1 MVSIRMLEIFLD
13 FSTHF
18 DIDKTADRFG
28 MFSQNVFD
36 DLIRIGKS
44 QICDSNFIKK
54 ENKAIVIDKK
64 AIENF
69 FPIAKNKLKDIK
81 SLQKNILKPKMKKI
95 NIYCYDVGI
104 ISKILMPNLK
114 KSIDDKVMD
123 YIYFESF
130 DNVTQSGKCDSIDIN
145 ISADFIGG
153 INLDVFS
160 KRILNTSNYAIYQN
174 MQNSIGFD
182 MKSKK
187 IYVCK
192 KDLTYGHWYK
202 MQQYTIKSGEFELK
216 SVNTRELLIEYFLKG
231 LGLIYC
237 PEGIM
242 NAYNLPNVKK
252 IAKPFKTKFAE
263 IFMFYLKFINH
274 PEYVRNIINVI
285 KNAFY

>member
-1 MVSIRMLEIFLD
+1 MVSVRMLEIFLD

-28 MFSQNVFD
+28 MFSKNVFD
-36 DLIRIGKS
+36 DLTRICKS
-44 QICDSNFIKK
+44 QICDSNFIGK
-54 ENKAIVIDKK
+54 ENQAIVIDKK

-69 FPIAKNKLKDIK
+69 FPIAKNKLKDIR

-95 NIYCYDVGI
+95 NIHCYDGGI
-104 ISKILMPNLK
+104 ISKILMSNLK

-123 YIYFESF
+123 YVCFESF
-130 DNVTQSGKCDSIDIN
+130 DNVTQLGKCDSIDIN
-145 ISADFIGG
+145 ISADFMGD
-153 INLDVFS
+153 INLNIFS

-174 MQNSIGFD
+174 MQNSLGFD
-182 MKSKK
+182 IRPKK
-187 IYVCK
+187 IYICK
-192 KDLTYGHWYK
+192 KDLSYDHWYK
-202 MQQYTIKSGEFELK
+202 MQQYAIESGDFELK
-216 SVNTRELLIEYFLKG
+216 PVKTRELLIEYFLKG

-252 IAKPFKTKFAE
+252 IANPFKTQSAE

-274 PEYVRNIINVI
+274 PEHVRNIIDVI